1 MHLTDRVNSLS
12 QVPPCTSSCILDLRC
27 CLLPVS
33 LPEPQLFEHSEISLQ
48 SSYLQ
53 STYKYKKKYFLL
65 QIRKF
70 QRFNDNLYTLVVAI
84 IYYVPGHA
92 LSVVHAT
99 NREFWL
105 SQYPLEFSSFFLVLV
120 WFFTPVFDPNPQVL
134 EHGVSSLQE
143 FHWQSS
149 RVTIISENN
158 MRIQK

>member
-1 MHLTDRVNSLS
+1 MS
-12 QVPPCTSSCILDLRC
+12 QIPPCTSSRILDLRC
-27 CLLPVS
+27 CLVPVS
-33 LPEPQLFEHSEISLQ
+33 LPEPQVFEHSVISLQ

-53 STYKYKKKYFLL
+53 STYKYKKIIFCYKLESF
-65 QIRKF
+65 KDF
-70 QRFNDNLYTLVVAI
+70 NLYTLVKAI

-105 SQYPLEFSSFFLVLV
+105 SQYPLKFSSFFLVLV

-158 MRIQK
+158 MSYYEKLVPMLLW